1 MVDQS
6 FLVESPITDLSVTT
20 SDGVVTKIVFGKHTR
35 RRPED
40 RLELQVAK
48 ELHEY
53 FSGTRT
59 EFTFPVEA
67 DGTDFNRKV
76 WEQVARI
83 PYGKTRTYGEIAR
96 TIKNPGAS
104 RAVGTAN
111 GRNPIPIV
119 IPCHRVVAAG
129 GKLGVFGGGLPLK
142 RRLLDL
148 ECSNSPVLEEAMTDP
163 LVVWEQRNSPCT

>member
-1 MVDQS
+1 MSDQS

-20 SDGVVTKIVFGKHTR
+20 NEGVVTKIVFGKHTR
-35 RRPED
+35 RLPES
-40 RLELQVAK
+40 RLERQVAK
-48 ELHEY
+48 ELLEY
-53 FSGTRT
+53 FAGVRT
-59 EFTFPVEA
+59 EFTFPIEA

-76 WEQVARI
+76 WAQVSRI
-83 PYGKTRTYGEIAR
+83 PYGKTKTYGEIAR
-96 TIKNPGAS
+96 TIKNPGAF

-129 GKLGVFGGGLPLK
+129 GKLGGFGGGLPLK

-148 ECSNSPVLEEAMTDP
+148 ECSNSPVLG
-163 LVVWEQRNSPCT
+163 

>member
-1 MVDQS
+1 MSVSGQS
-6 FLVESPITDLSVTT
+6 FLVESPITNLSVTT
-20 SDGVVTKIVFGKHTR
+20 SDGVVTAILFGKHTR
-35 RRPED
+35 RPPKG
-40 RLELQVAK
+40 RLECQIAK

-53 FSGTRT
+53 FEGTRT

-76 WEQVARI
+76 WEQVAGI
-83 PYGKTRTYGEIAR
+83 PYGKTKTYGEIAR
-96 TIKNPGAS
+96 TIENPGAS

-129 GKLGVFGGGLPLK
+129 GKLGGFGGGLPLK
-142 RRLLDL
+142 RKLLNL
-148 ECSNSPVLEEAMTDP
+148 ECSNSPAVG
-163 LVVWEQRNSPCT
+163 